1 MVTLLKSAK
10 EYRKKMQCTVRNWK
24 MLKHRKKSVCGGKS
38 IEFILGQSNLFICTC
53 IRGLFKVKELGKN
66 VFYSHQKNEYLGK
79 YAEFGVFILGN
90 LKLFFYSYPH
100 TFLSFSIF
108 FFSCFKIFW
117 HCCWIL
123 LCQHHKKSD

>member
-1 MVTLLKSAK
+1 
-10 EYRKKMQCTVRNWK
+10 
-24 MLKHRKKSVCGGKS
+24 MLKHRKKSACGGKS

-90 LKLFFYSYPH
+90 LKLFFIFSLTH
-100 TFLSFSIF
+100 FSHFLF
-108 FFSCFKIFW
+108 FFKIFFGTVVEFYCVSITKRVINLTVLEPKEVLIVSPV
-117 HCCWIL
+117 HL
-123 LCQHHKKSD
+123 LHIMM